1 MIRQTHRLGA
11 LLRLALLISL
21 VASCSTQAPDLGRLY
36 EGTLGSEVSQADT
49 PTPLVLIPGALGSR
63 LSDPRTGRE
72 VWPGSLAKVVLS
84 DYRELALEIDPQ
96 SLQPRESSLLVS
108 GLTDRA
114 AGRDY
119 YGAILRVLEEAGGY
133 RPGEPGMPP
142 GKGARR
148 YYVFTYDW
156 RQDNVHNVRKLDEF
170 LTQLRRDYD
179 DPGLQV
185 DIVAHSMGGLIARY
199 YARYGTRDVLD
210 DNEFLVTNEGARYLR
225 RLVLLGTPN
234 LGSVEAFQ
242 TLMRGYPVGLRH
254 IPAEVVASF
263 PSTYQ
268 LLPHPINTWLVTAD
282 GRELKRDLFSQE
294 FWRRFEISIF
304 DPTVQKRL
312 RSADAAQDPAVYGAY
327 FERQIERAR
336 RFVWSLTVP
345 APESRLRIITF
356 GGDCRLTPS
365 RILVEE
371 VDGQSHLRLA
381 PDEVLR
387 PEAGMDY
394 ARLMLEPGDGV
405 VTKASLLA
413 RQALD
418 PAIQRHRYIYFPL
431 KYAFFLC
438 EDHGQ
443 LTANVHFQDNL
454 LHAVLSSD
462 SRRMGPEA
470 GIDRPQG
477 GTP

>member
-1 MIRQTHRLGA
+1 MVRLIHRIWAVGG
-11 LLRLALLISL
+11 LAVVITL
-21 VASCSTQAPDLGRLY
+21 VAACTTQVPDLERLY
-36 EGTLGSEVSQADT
+36 SSLHIGVASQSDS

-63 LSDPRTGRE
+63 LLDPRTGQE
-72 VWPGSLAKVVLS
+72 VWPGRLSKVLLS
-84 DYRELALEIDPQ
+84 DFRDLAMQIDPQ
-96 SLQPRESSLLVS
+96 TLQPRESSLVVS

-133 RPGEPGMPP
+133 RLGEIGIPP
-142 GKGARR
+142 EDTARR

-156 RQDNVHNVRKLDEF
+156 RQDNVHSVRKLHEF
-170 LTQLRRDYD
+170 LTQLRRDYNA
-179 DPGLQV
+179 PSLQV

-199 YARYGTRDVLD
+199 YARYGTRDVLNGND
-210 DNEFLVTNEGARYLR
+210 FPVTNEGARYLR
-225 RLVLLGTPN
+225 RVVLLGTPN
-234 LGSVEAFQ
+234 LGSVEAVE
-242 TLMRGYPVGLRH
+242 TLMRGYPVGLRSM
-254 IPAEVVASF
+254 PAEVVASF

-282 GRELKRDLFSQE
+282 GRELERDLFSRE

-304 DPTVQKRL
+304 DPAVQSRL
-312 RSADAAQDPAVYGAY
+312 GKAGATSDPSVYSAY
-327 FERQIERAR
+327 FERQVERAR
-336 RFVWSLTVP
+336 RFVWSLTAP
-345 APESRLRIITF
+345 APESGARFITF

-371 VDGQSHLRLA
+371 AGGESHLRLA

-387 PEAGMDY
+387 PLKGVDY
-394 ARLMLEPGDGV
+394 ERLMLEPGDGV

-418 PAIQRHRYIYFPL
+418 PAVERHRYIYFPL

-438 EDHGQ
+438 EDHDQ

-454 LHAVLSSD
+454 LHALLSTD
-462 SRRMGPEA
+462 SRRVGPET
-470 GIDRPQG
+470 GIDRPG
-477 GTP
+477 DGSP